1 MLSMPRNPKS
11 YVQPSDQTR
20 VSLIFSGTYNTS
32 ASGVF
37 VNQNFGVA
45 GPGLNIPK
53 YWGQYFG
60 IYKYAVIER
69 VTLRIE
75 VANIGVRP
83 MRFVL
88 AESNTADVLPT
99 SYLELAQTPRAQ
111 TRTVIPS
118 GNHSVVTLNYST
130 TPKAIL
136 GHQFE
141 DDIAY
146 WNTVSSGP
154 SATVQP
160 LLVLGFEPIVAAS
173 TVDYTHQVKIEYS
186 IKFFTLNHL

>member
-1 MLSMPRNPKS
+1 MPRNPKS
-11 YVQPSDQTR
+11 YAQPSDQAR
-20 VSLIFSGTYNTS
+20 ISLIFSGTYNTS

-37 VNQNFGVA
+37 VSQNFGVA
-45 GPGLNIPK
+45 GPGINIPK
-53 YWGQYFG
+53 YWGQFFG
-60 IYKYAVIER
+60 IYKYAVIEQ
-69 VTLRIE
+69 VALRIE

-111 TRTVIPS
+111 TRTVIPA

-141 DDIAY
+141 DDTEY
-146 WNTVSSGP
+146 WNTVSAGP
-154 SATVQP
+154 SAAVLP
-160 LLVLGFEPIVAAS
+160 LLVLGFEPIIAAS
-173 TVDYTHQVKIEYS
+173 TIDYTHQVKIVYS
-186 IKFFTLNHL
+186 VKFFTLNHL